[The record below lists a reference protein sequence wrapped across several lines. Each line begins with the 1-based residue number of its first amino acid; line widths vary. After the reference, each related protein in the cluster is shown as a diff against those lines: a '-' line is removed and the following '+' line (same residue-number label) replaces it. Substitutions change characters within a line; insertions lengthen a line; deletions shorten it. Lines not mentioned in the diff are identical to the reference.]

1 MSIEE
6 VAIRL
11 TELTLAKVE
20 GYTSATVVA
29 DVYQQILDYI
39 SEGERNDQ
47 VREESN

>member
-1 MSIEE
+1 MTIEE

-39 SEGERNDQ
+39 SEGEKNDKD
-47 VREESN
+47 RKESN